1 MRAFV
6 TGATGFV
13 GAAVVRKPLVAGH
26 QVLGLA
32 RSGASAATLTA
43 AGTEVHRG
51 ALEDLDSLH
60 AGATVDRHC
69 PRAAVR
75 RLEHAGYR
83 ATWTNEV
90 IGKDALAQRSV
101 LPAPAGQMTFGAPA
115 WQASTARL
123 GRAARSG
130 PVRRCSTQCRGIPA
144 TTHTPKDCTT
154 CSTATSSPKRRRPHC
169 SAPPFVRSWAGRP
182 YRHRHRP
189 RAPLA
194 DGAAGHESAA
204 ERDWRTDR
212 HLGEVTACG
221 GDLDPCARSEPGLG
235 MGRNEPQSGG
245 RAAVLEEAGRRLR
258 CPAQAQAQARARAQ
272 AQAQSRRW

>member
-32 RSGASAATLTA
+32 RSDASAATLTA

-154 CSTATSSPKRRRPHC
+154 CSTATSSPKRRRPYC
-169 SAPPFVRSWAGRP
+169 SAAPFVRSWAGRP

-194 DGAAGHESAA
+194 DGAAGHEWAA
-204 ERDWRTDR
+204 ERDWRTDQP
-212 HLGEVTACG
+212 LGE
-221 GDLDPCARSEPGLG
+221 GDRVRRRPRSLRPVRTRPGNG
-235 MGRNEPQSGG
+235 QK
-245 RAAVLEEAGRRLR
+245 RAAVWRTSRSLGRSGPTLTL
-258 CPAQAQAQARARAQ
+258 PGTGTGTGTEQEMVMTQLH
-272 AQAQSRRW
+272 

>member
-32 RSGASAATLTA
+32 RSDASAATLTA

-123 GRAARSG
+123 GPAARSG

-169 SAPPFVRSWAGRP
+169 SAAPFVRSWAGRP

-194 DGAAGHESAA
+194 DGAAGHEWAA
-204 ERDWRTDR
+204 ERLANRPALW
-212 HLGEVTACG
+212 G
-221 GDLDPCARSEPGLG
+221 GDRARRRPRSLPPAEPGLG

-258 CPAQAQAQARARAQ
+258 CQAQAQAQ